1 MCVFLLVVFA
11 APQQETTLASP
22 RRTLRK
28 PLPGPAALGSPS
40 LRRPRKGRSVREKPN
55 YRRNFTPPEIDAG
68 FSHQPS
74 DIPRFF
80 EKMREGYDCVF
91 GTRFAKGGRIE
102 DSSFRRYLISWGGT
116 LLSRLLLGTRLS
128 DMTSGFELFRAPALA
143 SVVDLIHSRGPFF
156 QPLPDRRSP
165 HSLQIGQP

>member
-1 MCVFLLVVFA
+1 
-11 APQQETTLASP
+11 
-22 RRTLRK
+22 
-28 PLPGPAALGSPS
+28 
-40 LRRPRKGRSVREKPN
+40 
-55 YRRNFTPPEIDAG
+55 
-68 FSHQPS
+68 
-74 DIPRFF
+74 
-80 EKMREGYDCVF
+80 MREGYDCVF

-156 QPLPDRRSP
+156 QTEIKVHCHRYRIAEVPILYKSAS
-165 HSLQIGQP
+165 HNITNSLLRDAWSNLWRLFCLRLSGKLSLS